1 MIPDCDSHT
10 PTLLDLFF
18 FSEASI
24 CSTMAVAPL
33 ENADHVVVSVS
44 IEFPINSIQDA
55 PFHLLAYDY
64 SYADQDG
71 LRHHFRDAPLGDL
84 FKLSASAS
92 DFCGW
97 FQVGIDVYIPYR
109 NYQVKPHSSP

>member
-1 MIPDCDSHT
+1 M
-10 PTLLDLFF
+10 
-18 FSEASI
+18 
-24 CSTMAVAPL
+24 MAVPPL
-33 ENADHVVVSVS
+33 GNADHVVVLVS
-44 IEFPINSIQDA
+44 IEFPIKSIQDA

-64 SYADQDG
+64 SCDDQDG

-109 NYQVKPHSSP
+109 NHQVKPHSSPWLSAVCAAVIGYKYLNLK

>member
-1 MIPDCDSHT
+1 M
-10 PTLLDLFF
+10 
-18 FSEASI
+18 
-24 CSTMAVAPL
+24 MAVPPL
-33 ENADHVVVSVS
+33 GNADHVVVSVS
-44 IEFPINSIQDA
+44 IEFPIKSIQDA

-64 SYADQDG
+64 SCDDQDG

-109 NYQVKPHSSP
+109 NYQVKPHSSPWLSAVCAAVIGYKYLNLK